1 MTQTCPKCGRE
12 VALEGASFCPACG
25 APLSGK
31 APHGL
36 GRKSKRA
43 REPQHKGRGDNL
55 ARRIQAQ
62 EREAERHVESRKDA
76 RRHARTVQ
84 GAIGFDEVYAD
95 GICRVEDCLFSQT
108 ILVPDVNFMA
118 ARPDEQNRIWNLLCS
133 LYNSFSPDVTVQ
145 LTILNRVSDAS
156 GRYDQIKLPYTRN
169 ASEDHLV
176 DDYNAMLRE
185 QVAKVGRSEIVRD
198 RYLTL
203 SVPAASHEDA
213 LVALSTVTNSA
224 IEQLRQI
231 GAHARALTGDEYLA
245 LVGSMLRPDDGPTP
259 TLEELGAGGV
269 DQKDAVSP
277 SALDFTPDGA
287 SGSNDCWRAGAS
299 PARAADGTVS
309 SDMWYQSIQFR
320 EPFPSTVDPAFLGT
334 LVRLP
339 IPMALT
345 IHIHPIDQAKAIGSI
360 QKKISFMKSQESHEG
375 KAAARQGL
383 DPVSGLSL
391 TLTQNLSE
399 GSQTLDALLH
409 GDERLFTVTIMVTTW
424 ARDRGVVRENAFR
437 IAQEAS
443 KRVFSLSVPR
453 FQNRDSMNT
462 MLPLG
467 NDYMAWHRKLLTT
480 ELATFLPFVTQEISD
495 RGGVFYGNNQLSG
508 NMIILNRKRLA
519 APMGWIMGKPGSGK
533 SFAAKQEI
541 FDTAIAHPD
550 DDIFIIDP
558 KGEYAYMTEVLGGQT
573 IDLSAGSPA
582 HLNPFDISSSYSPD
596 GSDPV
601 IFKSSFVTSLISSV
615 IGERAM
621 TPKTLSIIDRAVT
634 RSYAW
639 ARAKNAREHRTGGDE
654 VMPTLTVF
662 WTLLSQIDDPD
673 ARDLASALEIYVSGS
688 LRTFAYPSNVDI
700 NARIVDFNMKRLQG
714 NLRLFGQLVATDAVW
729 NRTTRNHEEGKRTWI
744 YIDEAQNFF
753 DSQAA
758 LDYFTKY
765 WAEGRSYGLIPT
777 GITQNADRI
786 IHHDEAKHMFSNS
799 EFVELLSQAPRD
811 LIDIQAL
818 FNLSDEQVSHVKN
831 SAPGQGLLIAGG
843 AVIPF
848 RNEFPKNSR
857 LYEIMDTDP
866 NAAEEK
872 RRAARHRGWA

>member
-1 MTQTCPKCGRE
+1 MTKTCPKCGSE
-12 VALEGASFCPACG
+12 VTLEGASHCPSCG

-31 APHGL
+31 AAR
-36 GRKSKRA
+36 GRGRRGT
-43 REPQHKGRGDNL
+43 REPRHKGRGDDL
-55 ARRIQAQ
+55 ARRIQAE
-62 EREAERHVESRKDA
+62 EREAQRHVESLKAA
-76 RRHARTVQ
+76 RRRARTGQ
-84 GAIGFDEVYAD
+84 GAIGFDEVYPD
-95 GICRVEDCLFSQT
+95 GICRVEDCLYSQT

-118 ARPDEQNRIWNLLCS
+118 ARPDEQNRIWNLLCA
-133 LYNSFSPDVTVQ
+133 LYNSFSPDATVQ

-198 RYLTL
+198 RYLSV
-203 SVPAASHEDA
+203 SVPARSHEDA
-213 LVALSTVTNSA
+213 AVALSTVTNSA

-231 GAHARALTGDEYLA
+231 GAHARVLSGDEYLA
-245 LVGSMLRPDDGPTP
+245 LLGAMLRPDDGPVP
-259 TLEELGAGGV
+259 TLAELSAGGV

-299 PARAADGTVS
+299 PSKAPDGTVS
-309 SDMWYQSIQFR
+309 TDMWYQSLQFR
-320 EPFPSTVDPAFLGT
+320 DPFPSTVDPAFLGT

-345 IHIHPIDQAKAIGSI
+345 IHVHPIDQARAINTI

-391 TLTQNLSE
+391 SLTQNLSE
-399 GSQTLDALLH
+399 GNQTLDALLH
-409 GDERLFTVTIMVTTW
+409 GDERLFTVTIMATTW
-424 ARDRGVVRENAFR
+424 ARDRGTTREHAFR

-443 KRVFSLSVPR
+443 KRVFSLGVPR

-462 MLPLG
+462 MLPLA

-573 IDLSAGSPA
+573 IDLSAGSES

-601 IFKSSFVTSLISSV
+601 IFKSAFVTSLISSL
-615 IGERAM
+615 IGDRAM

-639 ARAKNAREHRTGGDE
+639 ARAKSASEGRSGANEI
-654 VMPTLTVF
+654 MPTLTTF
-662 WTLLSQIDDPD
+662 WSLL
-673 ARDLASALEIYVSGS
+673 
-688 LRTFAYPSNVDI
+688 
-700 NARIVDFNMKRLQG
+700 
-714 NLRLFGQLVATDAVW
+714 
-729 NRTTRNHEEGKRTWI
+729 
-744 YIDEAQNFF
+744 
-753 DSQAA
+753 
-758 LDYFTKY
+758 
-765 WAEGRSYGLIPT
+765 
-777 GITQNADRI
+777 
-786 IHHDEAKHMFSNS
+786 
-799 EFVELLSQAPRD
+799 
-811 LIDIQAL
+811 
-818 FNLSDEQVSHVKN
+818 
-831 SAPGQGLLIAGG
+831 
-843 AVIPF
+843 
-848 RNEFPKNSR
+848 
-857 LYEIMDTDP
+857 
-866 NAAEEK
+866 
-872 RRAARHRGWA
+872 